1 VIVDNEETIAGSS
14 IPRKPAIESW
24 HELIS
29 TAARTLKSQQDII
42 LILDSPDLLLG
53 IEGIP
58 ADALLCL
65 VLELRSLAKSTVIL
79 TSSDIFPFIDGSLP
93 SALQIE
99 QQQFLVSLIHQADYV
114 LSSRTLDTGQA
125 SDVSGVL
132 RVTRGGHVSTSE
144 ESQAIDKEYLYHVD
158 AGRAAHVWQRGSD
171 K

>member
-1 VIVDNEETIAGSS
+1 MVDSEETIVSSS
-14 IPRKPAIESW
+14 ITRKSAIEKW

-29 TAARTLKSQQDII
+29 IGARTLTSQQDIV
-42 LILDSPDLLLG
+42 LVLDSPDLLLG
-53 IEGIP
+53 IERVP
-58 ADALLCL
+58 TEALLCL
-65 VLELRSLAKSTVIL
+65 ILELRSLAKSTVIL

-99 QQQFLVSLIHQADYV
+99 QQQFLVSLIHQADHV

-144 ESQAIDKEYLYHVD
+144 GSQAIDKEYLYHVD